1 MKKPR
6 VGALSAVL
14 ALLGSPPAVAD
25 LFASG
30 SMVVFTA
37 DGQREIAL
45 APAPA
50 PTLTVFTPDGT
61 RAVAIDADWPRM
73 QGNGYLNLS
82 AGYRHD
88 KLSFNIAADRR
99 GAATPNI
106 LSELTWEIPAAELR
120 LDGSWT
126 HASGFTAKAY
136 LAYAHAS
143 SAGKVQDSDY
153 ALNDRQGEFSRS
165 YADPGDSQMLDVSLG
180 AGWRFPLAGLSS
192 VTPMLGLARQESE
205 LRSRQGRQVLWDSDH
220 ARRVG
225 IAGSVPLGEFAGL
238 DSSYQPVWESVWVGL
253 DGEFRPSE
261 RLSLRG
267 GLKQHWFRYK
277 AEADWNLRDDLAHP
291 VSFRHQ
297 GDGTGWQ
304 AEVGADWL
312 VVPGHKLT
320 LNVSGSRF
328 TLQDG
333 KDTTYFRNGRSVDLR
348 LNEVIADTWSAR
360 LGYQLDY

>member
-1 MKKPR
+1 MKTPQLGAWR
-6 VGALSAVL
+6 VVV
-14 ALLGSPPAVAD
+14 ALLVSPPALAD

-61 RAVAIDADWPRM
+61 RAVTIDADWPRI

-99 GAATPNI
+99 GAATPNV
-106 LSELTWEIPAAELR
+106 LAELTWAIPAAELR
-120 LDGSWT
+120 LDGGWT

-136 LAYAHAS
+136 LAYARAS
-143 SAGKVQDSDY
+143 STGKVQDSDY

-165 YADPGDSQMLDVSLG
+165 YADPRDSRMLDASFG
-180 AGWRFPLAGLSS
+180 AGWRFPVGGLSS
-192 VTPMLGLARQESE
+192 ITPMLGIARQESE
-205 LRSRQGRQVLWDSDH
+205 LRSRQGRQVLWDSDQ
-220 ARRVG
+220 AKRVG

-267 GLKQHWFRYK
+267 GVKQCGESILPFLELQQGARKWLQPTRLHKR
-277 AEADWNLRDDLAHP
+277 LAGEVHEP
-291 VSFRHQ
+291 AAQ
-297 GDGTGWQ
+297 GGVRRAT
-304 AEVGADWL
+304 V
-312 VVPGHKLT
+312 
-320 LNVSGSRF
+320 
-328 TLQDG
+328 
-333 KDTTYFRNGRSVDLR
+333 LR
-348 LNEVIADTWSAR
+348 LPPRSRRGAER
-360 LGYQLDY
+360 